1 MPSFSK
7 NPGSMKSNHLFKVSL
22 RKNTMLALKLIS
34 RTIDQPLT
42 VDSQVKKHYFCTCR
56 DPSKL
61 IENFFDLPK
70 NYLPKTKLMSFIHT
84 CTCTQSVELIM
95 PPRSRFT
102 QLQNACLFGRLL
114 ALHCTLLPPINKHV
128 HYQVMKQGYKAMN
141 LRLMRFWCSSPS
153 NQKLTVIILRCH
165 PICHQHI

>member
-1 MPSFSK
+1 
-7 NPGSMKSNHLFKVSL
+7 
-22 RKNTMLALKLIS
+22 MLALKLIS

-102 QLQNACLFGRLL
+102 QLQNACLL
-114 ALHCTLLPPINKHV
+114 ADYWHCTVRCCPLLTSMCIIKLWS
-128 HYQVMKQGYKAMN
+128 KATRPWTFVSWDFDAH
-141 LRLMRFWCSSPS
+141 LQAMRSWLLSF
-153 NQKLTVIILRCH
+153 
-165 PICHQHI
+165 

>member
-7 NPGSMKSNHLFKVSL
+7 NPGSIKSNHLFKVSL
-22 RKNTMLALKLIS
+22 SKNTMLALRLIS

-42 VDSQVKKHYFCTCR
+42 VDSQVKKHYFCTYR

-70 NYLPKTKLMSFIHT
+70 NYLPKTKLMLFVHT

-102 QLQNACLFGRLL
+102 LKPDSDRGATRHDEDFDILGGRSWE
-114 ALHCTLLPPINKHV
+114 N
-128 HYQVMKQGYKAMN
+128 
-141 LRLMRFWCSSPS
+141 SPGLIHFYLCFYTK
-153 NQKLTVIILRCH
+153 NTTGD
-165 PICHQHI
+165 